1 MSAAKDEMAFHA
13 DIIESLIAENARI
26 AQEQTEYNKKYQLA
40 MERYEA
46 ARSKYEAFA
55 AQVAEE
61 HRKQRAVET
70 FIKNVRDLGV
80 ITEFDE
86 DL

>member
-1 MSAAKDEMAFHA
+1 M
-13 DIIESLIAENARI
+13 R
-26 AQEQTEYNKKYQLA
+26 QP
-40 MERYEA
+40 
-46 ARSKYEAFA
+46 RSKYEAFA

-86 DL
+86 YLGGCWWTGWL